1 MKLNLKSVYNM
12 FRNRK
17 TEMVEDKHMLEFL
30 N

>member
-1 MKLNLKSVYNM
+1 MKENMRGVYNM